1 MYNFIQCVF
10 SCDKKTLNT
19 QAYNSLKVF
28 LQKWARLLKSKI
40 KCWQY
45 HTKALF
51 HIVNNHGKIV
61 ETFDAIYYNYPHAYH

>member
-28 LQKWARLLKSKI
+28 LQKWARLLESKI
-40 KCWQY
+40 LMLTMSHKGPISYC
-45 HTKALF
+45 
-51 HIVNNHGKIV
+51 
-61 ETFDAIYYNYPHAYH
+61 